1 MTEQEKQSARKKL
14 IQASEESSELIK
26 DIEEA
31 AKRFDSWP
39 DWMKKAAS
47 KERR

>member
-1 MTEQEKQSARKKL
+1 M
-14 IQASEESSELIK
+14 SEESSELIK